1 AAPPPRRRGG
11 RPRRHVQRERQAAGR
26 AAVSGTMA
34 SSPGSVSVEPRVAQ
48 PTSETSA
55 PSTSSSARLSPA
67 CSTVSRLAARPAAAA
82 AALAAAGGP
91 FIGGPRL
98 PDRRNMSRSFYIA
111 CRPPEPEP
119 LESWKMCMLVVPV
132 LRGGGASLPWA
143 AGRAA
148 RASRARAK
156 MATRAP
162 CRRHQGRS
170 RRLGRGTGG

>member
-48 PTSETSA
+48 PTSESLSRRASA

-119 LESWKMCMLVVPV
+119 LESWK
-132 LRGGGASLPWA
+132 RHGGHCSVYASC
-143 AGRAA
+143 
-148 RASRARAK
+148 
-156 MATRAP
+156 P
-162 CRRHQGRS
+162 CSAWRRSEPTVGCREGCSGESSPSQNG
-170 RRLGRGTGG
+170 

>member
-1 AAPPPRRRGG
+1 AFWAGPPRRHASLGPPPMG
-11 RPRRHVQRERQAAGR
+11 S

-48 PTSETSA
+48 PTSESLSRRASA

-98 PDRRNMSRSFYIA
+98 PDRRNMS
-111 CRPPEPEP
+111 
-119 LESWKMCMLVVPV
+119 LCMLVVPV

-156 MATRAP
+156 MA
-162 CRRHQGRS
+162 
-170 RRLGRGTGG
+170 

>member
-1 AAPPPRRRGG
+1 AFWAGPPRRHASLGPPPMG
-11 RPRRHVQRERQAAGR
+11 S

-48 PTSETSA
+48 PTSESLSRRASA

-111 CRPPEPEP
+111 CSCPCSAWRRSEPTVGCREGCSG
-119 LESWKMCMLVVPV
+119 ESSPSQN
-132 LRGGGASLPWA
+132 G
-143 AGRAA
+143 
-148 RASRARAK
+148 
-156 MATRAP
+156 
-162 CRRHQGRS
+162 
-170 RRLGRGTGG
+170 